1 MKIQNKTSIIENKSN
16 DIYIYGDISDWEN
29 SPTSLLDIL
38 QEIDKE
44 QPVNLYIAS
53 YGGDVNCGL
62 AMYNELKKLKDLTVH
77 IQGFCFSI
85 ATVIAMAS
93 EKIVMEKGS
102 LFLIHK
108 PLCMTY
114 GNADDLKQTIETLD
128 KTEES
133 ILDIYES
140 FSNISRDELKEVM
153 KNEKAMNGQEASAIF
168 KNIVVEED
176 TMHAKKILKEI
187 LNLIEE
193 KKTQA
198 RVLNSTGKV
207 EEAKEILNEIKKLR
221 VQEENLRELEELEKL
236 EVLNNGTVIEDKGDI
251 KVGKKVEKTE
261 EEKEREIENRFLDY
275 VKSGKVEFTNEMKES
290 IDKDGGLIVPKDIS
304 TKINERKRELNSL
317 KKYVR
322 VEKVNTLTGSRVI
335 EKNADSVPFAS
346 IEEGG
351 LFTDVA
357 NPEFETV
364 DYKVVKYG
372 GVLDVTREL
381 LEDTKENIKNYLV
394 NWIAKKEVATENKA
408 ILTVADTIATTPVA
422 IRTYD
427 DIKTILNT
435 KIDPALLDK
444 TVILTNQSGYN
455 WLDTLKD
462 KQDRYLLKDHIT
474 DPNVKTLEGKY
485 TVIVVTDK
493 VLPVKAKKVPFY
505 IGALDE
511 AITHFER
518 EGRSI
523 EMTEFVKW
531 ANDKI
536 SIKSRMRFDTKAF
549 DKEALVKGEFTQA

>member
-1 MKIQNKTSIIENKSN
+1 
-16 DIYIYGDISDWEN
+16 
-29 SPTSLLDIL
+29 
-38 QEIDKE
+38 
-44 QPVNLYIAS
+44 
-53 YGGDVNCGL
+53 
-62 AMYNELKKLKDLTVH
+62 
-77 IQGFCFSI
+77 
-85 ATVIAMAS
+85 
-93 EKIVMEKGS
+93 
-102 LFLIHK
+102 
-108 PLCMTY
+108 MT
-114 GNADDLKQTIETLD
+114 
-128 KTEES
+128 
-133 ILDIYES
+133 
-140 FSNISRDELKEVM
+140 
-153 KNEKAMNGQEASAIF
+153 
-168 KNIVVEED
+168 
-176 TMHAKKILKEI
+176 LKEI

-207 EEAKEILNEIKKLR
+207 EEAKEILNEIKNLR

-251 KVGKKVEKTE
+251 KIGKKVEKTE

-290 IDKDGGLIVPKDIS
+290 VDKDGGLIVPKDIS

-394 NWIAKKEVATENKA
+394 NWLAKKEVATENKA

-435 KIDPALLDK
+435 KIDPALLSK

-462 KQDRYLLKDHIT
+462 KQDRYILKDHIT

-523 EMTEFVKW
+523 EMTDLVKW
-531 ANDKI
+531 VNDKI

>member
-1 MKIQNKTSIIENKSN
+1 
-16 DIYIYGDISDWEN
+16 
-29 SPTSLLDIL
+29 
-38 QEIDKE
+38 
-44 QPVNLYIAS
+44 
-53 YGGDVNCGL
+53 
-62 AMYNELKKLKDLTVH
+62 
-77 IQGFCFSI
+77 
-85 ATVIAMAS
+85 
-93 EKIVMEKGS
+93 
-102 LFLIHK
+102 
-108 PLCMTY
+108 MT
-114 GNADDLKQTIETLD
+114 
-128 KTEES
+128 
-133 ILDIYES
+133 
-140 FSNISRDELKEVM
+140 
-153 KNEKAMNGQEASAIF
+153 
-168 KNIVVEED
+168 
-176 TMHAKKILKEI
+176 LKEI

-207 EEAKEILNEIKKLR
+207 EEAKEILNEIKNLR

-290 IDKDGGLIVPKDIS
+290 VDKDGGLIVPKDIS

-394 NWIAKKEVATENKA
+394 NWLAKKEVATENKA

-435 KIDPALLDK
+435 KIDPALLSK

-462 KQDRYLLKDHIT
+462 KEDRYLLKDHIT

-523 EMTEFVKW
+523 EMTDLVKW
-531 ANDKI
+531 VNDKI

>member
-1 MKIQNKTSIIENKSN
+1 
-16 DIYIYGDISDWEN
+16 
-29 SPTSLLDIL
+29 
-38 QEIDKE
+38 
-44 QPVNLYIAS
+44 
-53 YGGDVNCGL
+53 
-62 AMYNELKKLKDLTVH
+62 
-77 IQGFCFSI
+77 
-85 ATVIAMAS
+85 
-93 EKIVMEKGS
+93 
-102 LFLIHK
+102 
-108 PLCMTY
+108 MT
-114 GNADDLKQTIETLD
+114 
-128 KTEES
+128 
-133 ILDIYES
+133 
-140 FSNISRDELKEVM
+140 
-153 KNEKAMNGQEASAIF
+153 
-168 KNIVVEED
+168 
-176 TMHAKKILKEI
+176 LKEI

-198 RVLNSTGKV
+198 RALNSTGKV
-207 EEAKEILNEIKKLR
+207 EEAKEILNEIKNLR

-236 EVLNNGTVIEDKGDI
+236 EVLNNGTVIEDKGNI
-251 KVGKKVEKTE
+251 KVGKTVEKSE

-290 IDKDGGLIVPKDIS
+290 VDKDGGLIVPKDIS

-317 KKYVR
+317 KEYVR

-346 IEEGG
+346 IEESG
-351 LFTDVA
+351 LFTDVG
-357 NPEFETV
+357 NPEFENIE
-364 DYKVVKYG
+364 YKVVKYG
-372 GVLDVTREL
+372 GILKVTREL

-394 NWIAKKEVATENKA
+394 NWLAKKEVATENKA

-435 KIDPALLDK
+435 KIDPALLSK

-462 KQDRYLLKDHIT
+462 KQDRYILKDHIT
-474 DPNVKTLEGKY
+474 DPNVKTIEGKY

-518 EGRSI
+518 EGRTI
-523 EMTEFVKW
+523 ETNGLGSGWEY
-531 ANDKI
+531 DKVD
-536 SIKSRMRFDTKAF
+536 IKTRMRFDTKAF

>member
-1 MKIQNKTSIIENKSN
+1 
-16 DIYIYGDISDWEN
+16 
-29 SPTSLLDIL
+29 
-38 QEIDKE
+38 
-44 QPVNLYIAS
+44 
-53 YGGDVNCGL
+53 
-62 AMYNELKKLKDLTVH
+62 
-77 IQGFCFSI
+77 
-85 ATVIAMAS
+85 
-93 EKIVMEKGS
+93 
-102 LFLIHK
+102 
-108 PLCMTY
+108 MT
-114 GNADDLKQTIETLD
+114 
-128 KTEES
+128 
-133 ILDIYES
+133 
-140 FSNISRDELKEVM
+140 
-153 KNEKAMNGQEASAIF
+153 
-168 KNIVVEED
+168 
-176 TMHAKKILKEI
+176 LKEI

-207 EEAKEILNEIKKLR
+207 EEAKEILNEIKKIR

>member
-1 MKIQNKTSIIENKSN
+1 
-16 DIYIYGDISDWEN
+16 
-29 SPTSLLDIL
+29 
-38 QEIDKE
+38 
-44 QPVNLYIAS
+44 
-53 YGGDVNCGL
+53 
-62 AMYNELKKLKDLTVH
+62 
-77 IQGFCFSI
+77 
-85 ATVIAMAS
+85 
-93 EKIVMEKGS
+93 
-102 LFLIHK
+102 
-108 PLCMTY
+108 MT
-114 GNADDLKQTIETLD
+114 
-128 KTEES
+128 
-133 ILDIYES
+133 
-140 FSNISRDELKEVM
+140 
-153 KNEKAMNGQEASAIF
+153 
-168 KNIVVEED
+168 
-176 TMHAKKILKEI
+176 LKEI

-207 EEAKEILNEIKKLR
+207 EEAKEILNEIKNLR

-394 NWIAKKEVATENKA
+394 NWLAKKEVATENKA

-435 KIDPALLDK
+435 KIDPALLSK

-462 KQDRYLLKDHIT
+462 KQDRYILKDHIT
-474 DPNVKTLEGKY
+474 DPNVKTIEGKY

-493 VLPVKAKKVPFY
+493 VLPVKVKKVPFY

-523 EMTEFVKW
+523 EMTDLVKW
-531 ANDKI
+531 VNDKI

>member
-1 MKIQNKTSIIENKSN
+1 
-16 DIYIYGDISDWEN
+16 
-29 SPTSLLDIL
+29 
-38 QEIDKE
+38 
-44 QPVNLYIAS
+44 
-53 YGGDVNCGL
+53 
-62 AMYNELKKLKDLTVH
+62 
-77 IQGFCFSI
+77 
-85 ATVIAMAS
+85 
-93 EKIVMEKGS
+93 
-102 LFLIHK
+102 
-108 PLCMTY
+108 MT
-114 GNADDLKQTIETLD
+114 
-128 KTEES
+128 
-133 ILDIYES
+133 
-140 FSNISRDELKEVM
+140 
-153 KNEKAMNGQEASAIF
+153 
-168 KNIVVEED
+168 
-176 TMHAKKILKEI
+176 LKEI

-198 RVLNSTGKV
+198 RALNSTGKV
-207 EEAKEILNEIKKLR
+207 EEAKEILNEIKNLR
-221 VQEENLRELEELEKL
+221 VQEENLRELEELEKI
-236 EVLNNGTVIEDKGDI
+236 EVLNNGTVIEDKGNI
-251 KVGKKVEKTE
+251 KVGKTIEKSE

-351 LFTDVA
+351 LFTDVG
-357 NPEFETV
+357 NPEFENIE
-364 DYKVVKYG
+364 YKVVKYG
-372 GVLDVTREL
+372 GILKVTREL

-427 DIKTILNT
+427 DIKTVLNT

-474 DPNVKTLEGKY
+474 DPNVKALEGKY

-518 EGRSI
+518 ENRTI
-523 EMTEFVKW
+523 ETNGLGSGWEY
-531 ANDKI
+531 DKI
-536 SIKSRMRFDTKAF
+536 DIKTRMRFDTKAF

>member
-1 MKIQNKTSIIENKSN
+1 
-16 DIYIYGDISDWEN
+16 
-29 SPTSLLDIL
+29 
-38 QEIDKE
+38 
-44 QPVNLYIAS
+44 
-53 YGGDVNCGL
+53 
-62 AMYNELKKLKDLTVH
+62 
-77 IQGFCFSI
+77 
-85 ATVIAMAS
+85 
-93 EKIVMEKGS
+93 
-102 LFLIHK
+102 
-108 PLCMTY
+108 MT
-114 GNADDLKQTIETLD
+114 
-128 KTEES
+128 
-133 ILDIYES
+133 
-140 FSNISRDELKEVM
+140 
-153 KNEKAMNGQEASAIF
+153 
-168 KNIVVEED
+168 
-176 TMHAKKILKEI
+176 LKEI

-207 EEAKEILNEIKKLR
+207 EEAKEILNEIKNLR

-251 KVGKKVEKTE
+251 KIGKKVEKTE

-290 IDKDGGLIVPKDIS
+290 VDKDGGLIVPKDIS

-394 NWIAKKEVATENKA
+394 NWLAKKEVATENKA

-435 KIDPALLDK
+435 KIDPALLSK

-462 KQDRYLLKDHIT
+462 KQDRYILKDHIT
-474 DPNVKTLEGKY
+474 DPNVKTIEGKY

-523 EMTEFVKW
+523 EMTDLVKW
-531 ANDKI
+531 VNDKI

>member
-1 MKIQNKTSIIENKSN
+1 
-16 DIYIYGDISDWEN
+16 
-29 SPTSLLDIL
+29 
-38 QEIDKE
+38 
-44 QPVNLYIAS
+44 
-53 YGGDVNCGL
+53 
-62 AMYNELKKLKDLTVH
+62 
-77 IQGFCFSI
+77 
-85 ATVIAMAS
+85 
-93 EKIVMEKGS
+93 
-102 LFLIHK
+102 
-108 PLCMTY
+108 MT
-114 GNADDLKQTIETLD
+114 
-128 KTEES
+128 
-133 ILDIYES
+133 
-140 FSNISRDELKEVM
+140 
-153 KNEKAMNGQEASAIF
+153 
-168 KNIVVEED
+168 
-176 TMHAKKILKEI
+176 LKEI

-193 KKTQA
+193 KKIQA

-207 EEAKEILNEIKKLR
+207 EEAKEILNEIKNLR

-236 EVLNNGTVIEDKGDI
+236 EVLNNGTVIEDKGNI
-251 KVGKKVEKTE
+251 KVGKTVEKTE

-275 VKSGKVEFTNEMKES
+275 VKSGKVEITNEMKES
-290 IDKDGGLIVPKDIS
+290 VDKDGGLIVPKDIS

-394 NWIAKKEVATENKA
+394 NWLAKKEVATENKA
-408 ILTVADTIATTPVA
+408 ILTVADTIATTPVT

-435 KIDPALLDK
+435 KIDPALLSK

-462 KQDRYLLKDHIT
+462 KQDRYILKDHIT
-474 DPNVKTLEGKY
+474 DPNVKTIEGKY

-523 EMTEFVKW
+523 EMTDLVKW
-531 ANDKI
+531 VNDKI

>member
-1 MKIQNKTSIIENKSN
+1 
-16 DIYIYGDISDWEN
+16 
-29 SPTSLLDIL
+29 
-38 QEIDKE
+38 
-44 QPVNLYIAS
+44 
-53 YGGDVNCGL
+53 
-62 AMYNELKKLKDLTVH
+62 
-77 IQGFCFSI
+77 
-85 ATVIAMAS
+85 
-93 EKIVMEKGS
+93 
-102 LFLIHK
+102 
-108 PLCMTY
+108 MT
-114 GNADDLKQTIETLD
+114 
-128 KTEES
+128 
-133 ILDIYES
+133 
-140 FSNISRDELKEVM
+140 LKE
-153 KNEKAMNGQEASAIF
+153 
-168 KNIVVEED
+168 
-176 TMHAKKILKEI
+176 L
-187 LNLIEE
+187 LNLIEQ
-193 KKTQA
+193 KKQEA
-198 RVLNSTGKV
+198 KVLNSTGKG
-207 EEAKEILNEIKKLR
+207 EEAKAILNEIKELR
-221 VQEENLRELEELEKL
+221 VQVDNLVELEELEKD
-236 EVLNNGTVIEDKGDI
+236 EVLKKGTVIEDKGRI
-251 KVGKKVEKTE
+251 KIGETIEKSE
-261 EEKEREIENRFLDY
+261 EEKEREIENKFLDY
-275 VKSGKVEFTNEMKES
+275 VKSGKIEITNEMKES
-290 IDKDGGLIVPKDIS
+290 VDKDGGLIVPKDIS

-335 EKNADSVPFAS
+335 EKNADSVPFAA

-351 LFTDVA
+351 LFTDVG

-394 NWIAKKEVATENKA
+394 NWLAKKEVATENKA

-422 IRTYD
+422 IKTYD

-435 KIDPALLDK
+435 KIDPALLSK
-444 TVILTNQSGYN
+444 TVILTNQTGYN

-462 KQDRYLLKDHIT
+462 KNDRYILKDHIT
-474 DPNVKTLEGKY
+474 DPNVKTVEGKY

-523 EMTEFVKW
+523 EMTDLVKW
-531 ANDKI
+531 VNDKI

>member
-1 MKIQNKTSIIENKSN
+1 
-16 DIYIYGDISDWEN
+16 
-29 SPTSLLDIL
+29 
-38 QEIDKE
+38 
-44 QPVNLYIAS
+44 
-53 YGGDVNCGL
+53 
-62 AMYNELKKLKDLTVH
+62 
-77 IQGFCFSI
+77 
-85 ATVIAMAS
+85 
-93 EKIVMEKGS
+93 
-102 LFLIHK
+102 
-108 PLCMTY
+108 MT
-114 GNADDLKQTIETLD
+114 
-128 KTEES
+128 
-133 ILDIYES
+133 
-140 FSNISRDELKEVM
+140 
-153 KNEKAMNGQEASAIF
+153 
-168 KNIVVEED
+168 
-176 TMHAKKILKEI
+176 LKEI

-198 RVLNSTGKV
+198 RILNSTGKV
-207 EEAKEILNEIKKLR
+207 EEAKEILNEIKNLR

-275 VKSGKVEFTNEMKES
+275 VKSGKVEFTNEMKEN

-394 NWIAKKEVATENKA
+394 NWLAKKEVATENKA

-435 KIDPALLDK
+435 KIDPALLSK

-462 KQDRYLLKDHIT
+462 KQDRYILKDHIT
-474 DPNVKTLEGKY
+474 DPNVKTIEGKY

-523 EMTEFVKW
+523 EMTDLVKW
-531 ANDKI
+531 VNDKI

>member
-1 MKIQNKTSIIENKSN
+1 
-16 DIYIYGDISDWEN
+16 
-29 SPTSLLDIL
+29 
-38 QEIDKE
+38 
-44 QPVNLYIAS
+44 
-53 YGGDVNCGL
+53 
-62 AMYNELKKLKDLTVH
+62 
-77 IQGFCFSI
+77 
-85 ATVIAMAS
+85 
-93 EKIVMEKGS
+93 
-102 LFLIHK
+102 
-108 PLCMTY
+108 MT
-114 GNADDLKQTIETLD
+114 
-128 KTEES
+128 
-133 ILDIYES
+133 
-140 FSNISRDELKEVM
+140 
-153 KNEKAMNGQEASAIF
+153 
-168 KNIVVEED
+168 
-176 TMHAKKILKEI
+176 LKEI

-207 EEAKEILNEIKKLR
+207 EEAEEILNEIKKLR

-290 IDKDGGLIVPKDIS
+290 VDKDGGLIVPKDIS

-394 NWIAKKEVATENKA
+394 NWLAKKEVATENKA

-435 KIDPALLDK
+435 KIDPALLSK

-462 KQDRYLLKDHIT
+462 KQDRYILKDHIT
-474 DPNVKTLEGKY
+474 DPNVKTIEGKY

-511 AITHFER
+511 AITHF
-518 EGRSI
+518 
-523 EMTEFVKW
+523 
-531 ANDKI
+531 
-536 SIKSRMRFDTKAF
+536 
-549 DKEALVKGEFTQA
+549 

>member
-1 MKIQNKTSIIENKSN
+1 
-16 DIYIYGDISDWEN
+16 
-29 SPTSLLDIL
+29 
-38 QEIDKE
+38 
-44 QPVNLYIAS
+44 
-53 YGGDVNCGL
+53 
-62 AMYNELKKLKDLTVH
+62 
-77 IQGFCFSI
+77 
-85 ATVIAMAS
+85 
-93 EKIVMEKGS
+93 
-102 LFLIHK
+102 
-108 PLCMTY
+108 MT
-114 GNADDLKQTIETLD
+114 
-128 KTEES
+128 
-133 ILDIYES
+133 
-140 FSNISRDELKEVM
+140 
-153 KNEKAMNGQEASAIF
+153 
-168 KNIVVEED
+168 
-176 TMHAKKILKEI
+176 LKEI

-207 EEAKEILNEIKKLR
+207 EEAKELLNEIKNLR

-236 EVLNNGTVIEDKGDI
+236 EVLNNGTVIEDKGNI
-251 KVGKKVEKTE
+251 KVGKTVEKSE

-290 IDKDGGLIVPKDIS
+290 VDKDGGLIVPKDIS

-394 NWIAKKEVATENKA
+394 NWLAKKEVATENKA
-408 ILTVADTIATTPVA
+408 ILTVADAIATTPVA

-474 DPNVKTLEGKY
+474 DPNVKALEGKY
-485 TVIVVTDK
+485 TVVVVTDK

-518 EGRSI
+518 EGRTI
-523 EMTEFVKW
+523 EMTDLVKW

>member
-1 MKIQNKTSIIENKSN
+1 
-16 DIYIYGDISDWEN
+16 
-29 SPTSLLDIL
+29 
-38 QEIDKE
+38 
-44 QPVNLYIAS
+44 
-53 YGGDVNCGL
+53 
-62 AMYNELKKLKDLTVH
+62 
-77 IQGFCFSI
+77 
-85 ATVIAMAS
+85 
-93 EKIVMEKGS
+93 
-102 LFLIHK
+102 
-108 PLCMTY
+108 MT
-114 GNADDLKQTIETLD
+114 
-128 KTEES
+128 
-133 ILDIYES
+133 
-140 FSNISRDELKEVM
+140 
-153 KNEKAMNGQEASAIF
+153 
-168 KNIVVEED
+168 
-176 TMHAKKILKEI
+176 LKEI

-207 EEAKEILNEIKKLR
+207 EEAKEILNEIKNLR
-221 VQEENLRELEELEKL
+221 VQEENLRELEELEKI
-236 EVLNNGTVIEDKGDI
+236 EVLNNGTVIEDKGNI
-251 KVGKKVEKTE
+251 KVGKTVEKSE

-275 VKSGKVEFTNEMKES
+275 VKSGRIEFTNEMKES
-290 IDKDGGLIVPKDIS
+290 VDKDGGLIVPKDIS
-304 TKINERKRELNSL
+304 TKINERKRKLNSL

-394 NWIAKKEVATENKA
+394 NWLAKKEVATENKA
-408 ILTVADTIATTPVA
+408 ILTVADAIATTPVA

-474 DPNVKTLEGKY
+474 DPNVKALEGKY

-518 EGRSI
+518 EGRTI
-523 EMTEFVKW
+523 EMTDLVKW

>member
-1 MKIQNKTSIIENKSN
+1 
-16 DIYIYGDISDWEN
+16 
-29 SPTSLLDIL
+29 
-38 QEIDKE
+38 
-44 QPVNLYIAS
+44 
-53 YGGDVNCGL
+53 
-62 AMYNELKKLKDLTVH
+62 
-77 IQGFCFSI
+77 
-85 ATVIAMAS
+85 
-93 EKIVMEKGS
+93 
-102 LFLIHK
+102 
-108 PLCMTY
+108 MT
-114 GNADDLKQTIETLD
+114 
-128 KTEES
+128 
-133 ILDIYES
+133 
-140 FSNISRDELKEVM
+140 
-153 KNEKAMNGQEASAIF
+153 
-168 KNIVVEED
+168 
-176 TMHAKKILKEI
+176 LKEI

-207 EEAKEILNEIKKLR
+207 EEAKELLNEIKNLR

-236 EVLNNGTVIEDKGDI
+236 EVLNNGTVIEDKGNI
-251 KVGKKVEKTE
+251 KVGKTVEKSE

-275 VKSGKVEFTNEMKES
+275 VKSGKIEFTNEMKES
-290 IDKDGGLIVPKDIS
+290 VDKDGGLIVPKDIS

-351 LFTDVA
+351 LFTDVG
-357 NPEFETV
+357 NPEFENIE
-364 DYKVVKYG
+364 YKVVKYG
-372 GVLDVTREL
+372 GILKVTREL

-394 NWIAKKEVATENKA
+394 NWLAKKEVATENKA

-444 TVILTNQSGYN
+444 TVILTNQTGYN

-462 KQDRYLLKDHIT
+462 KQDRYILKDHIT

-485 TVIVVTDK
+485 TVVVVTDK

-505 IGALDE
+505 IGALEE

-518 EGRSI
+518 EGRTI
-523 EMTEFVKW
+523 ETNGLGSGWEY
-531 ANDKI
+531 DKVD
-536 SIKSRMRFDTKAF
+536 IKTRMRFDTKAF

>member
-1 MKIQNKTSIIENKSN
+1 
-16 DIYIYGDISDWEN
+16 
-29 SPTSLLDIL
+29 
-38 QEIDKE
+38 
-44 QPVNLYIAS
+44 
-53 YGGDVNCGL
+53 
-62 AMYNELKKLKDLTVH
+62 
-77 IQGFCFSI
+77 
-85 ATVIAMAS
+85 
-93 EKIVMEKGS
+93 
-102 LFLIHK
+102 
-108 PLCMTY
+108 MT
-114 GNADDLKQTIETLD
+114 
-128 KTEES
+128 
-133 ILDIYES
+133 
-140 FSNISRDELKEVM
+140 
-153 KNEKAMNGQEASAIF
+153 
-168 KNIVVEED
+168 
-176 TMHAKKILKEI
+176 LKEI

-394 NWIAKKEVATENKA
+394 NWLAKKEVATENKA

-435 KIDPALLDK
+435 KIDPALLSK

-462 KQDRYLLKDHIT
+462 KQDRYILKDHIT
-474 DPNVKTLEGKY
+474 DPNVKTIEGKY

-523 EMTEFVKW
+523 EMTDLVKW
-531 ANDKI
+531 VNDKI

>member
-1 MKIQNKTSIIENKSN
+1 
-16 DIYIYGDISDWEN
+16 
-29 SPTSLLDIL
+29 
-38 QEIDKE
+38 
-44 QPVNLYIAS
+44 
-53 YGGDVNCGL
+53 
-62 AMYNELKKLKDLTVH
+62 
-77 IQGFCFSI
+77 
-85 ATVIAMAS
+85 
-93 EKIVMEKGS
+93 
-102 LFLIHK
+102 
-108 PLCMTY
+108 MT
-114 GNADDLKQTIETLD
+114 
-128 KTEES
+128 
-133 ILDIYES
+133 
-140 FSNISRDELKEVM
+140 
-153 KNEKAMNGQEASAIF
+153 
-168 KNIVVEED
+168 
-176 TMHAKKILKEI
+176 LKEI

-207 EEAKEILNEIKKLR
+207 EEAKEILNEIKNLR

-236 EVLNNGTVIEDKGDI
+236 EVLNNGTVIEDKGNI
-251 KVGKKVEKTE
+251 KVGKTVEKSE

-290 IDKDGGLIVPKDIS
+290 VDKDGGLIVPKDIS

-394 NWIAKKEVATENKA
+394 NWLAKKEVATENKA

-474 DPNVKTLEGKY
+474 DPNVKALEGKY

-518 EGRSI
+518 EGRTI
-523 EMTEFVKW
+523 EMTDLVKW

>member
-1 MKIQNKTSIIENKSN
+1 
-16 DIYIYGDISDWEN
+16 
-29 SPTSLLDIL
+29 
-38 QEIDKE
+38 
-44 QPVNLYIAS
+44 
-53 YGGDVNCGL
+53 
-62 AMYNELKKLKDLTVH
+62 
-77 IQGFCFSI
+77 
-85 ATVIAMAS
+85 
-93 EKIVMEKGS
+93 
-102 LFLIHK
+102 
-108 PLCMTY
+108 MT
-114 GNADDLKQTIETLD
+114 
-128 KTEES
+128 
-133 ILDIYES
+133 
-140 FSNISRDELKEVM
+140 
-153 KNEKAMNGQEASAIF
+153 
-168 KNIVVEED
+168 
-176 TMHAKKILKEI
+176 LKEI

-198 RVLNSTGKV
+198 RALNSTGKV

-394 NWIAKKEVATENKA
+394 NWLAKKEVATENKA

-435 KIDPALLDK
+435 KIDPALLSK

-462 KQDRYLLKDHIT
+462 KQDRYILKDHIT
-474 DPNVKTLEGKY
+474 DPNVKTIEGKY

-523 EMTEFVKW
+523 EMTDLVKW
-531 ANDKI
+531 VNDKI

>member
-1 MKIQNKTSIIENKSN
+1 
-16 DIYIYGDISDWEN
+16 
-29 SPTSLLDIL
+29 
-38 QEIDKE
+38 
-44 QPVNLYIAS
+44 
-53 YGGDVNCGL
+53 
-62 AMYNELKKLKDLTVH
+62 
-77 IQGFCFSI
+77 
-85 ATVIAMAS
+85 
-93 EKIVMEKGS
+93 
-102 LFLIHK
+102 
-108 PLCMTY
+108 MT
-114 GNADDLKQTIETLD
+114 
-128 KTEES
+128 
-133 ILDIYES
+133 
-140 FSNISRDELKEVM
+140 
-153 KNEKAMNGQEASAIF
+153 
-168 KNIVVEED
+168 
-176 TMHAKKILKEI
+176 LKEI

-207 EEAKEILNEIKKLR
+207 EEAKEILNEIKNLR

-275 VKSGKVEFTNEMKES
+275 VKSGRIEFTNEMKES

-394 NWIAKKEVATENKA
+394 NWLAKKEVATENKA

-435 KIDPALLDK
+435 KIDPALLSK

-462 KQDRYLLKDHIT
+462 KQDRYILKDHIT
-474 DPNVKTLEGKY
+474 DPNVKTIEGKY

-523 EMTEFVKW
+523 EMTDLVKW
-531 ANDKI
+531 VNDKI